1 MAFKTIQCLL
11 KASEQTLQ
19 HLWTLMS
26 EKNTPLINQTLETIR
41 ISPELNTWIS
51 QGYIPNET
59 IEKIINGFKQQPE
72 YKGTPHIFYLSAEML
87 VKEIYQSWFA
97 VQLKKRLS
105 LKGKRRWLTMLRS
118 EEELLHETSL
128 SLPELRIEAEKILA
142 KENKKLTKLL
152 DGSCKEKLSEEKLF
166 KKIFFHLIAV
176 YKKTEKDY
184 EKEKKLHLKEK
195 KRLKCYAIVYLL
207 KNKCRVSNQPE
218 DPEVYEQYRKRKE
231 VQIERLEHQ
240 LKSRLPKGRENN
252 SQRWIKALESAQKII
267 TTNNEIE
274 SVQAHLLSGD
284 KPIPFPIS
292 YYETT
297 TVQWY
302 QNEQG
307 RISVKFGGLI
317 KQGHVFEVF
326 CGRRQLHWF
335 KRFVDD
341 YQLFRTCEPKIPAG
355 LITLRSV
362 CLLWQKNKQD
372 SDKPWLNHS
381 LYLYCSVN
389 TELWT
394 REGTEKI
401 REIKISETE
410 SKNKKSSTKG
420 SITSLNL
427 LKSFDKFSSRPRK
440 YSRKRD
446 SSILLGISIGLKH
459 PATVTVVDVLTKEI
473 KATYDTK
480 QLLSKPI
487 SQKAKKGKKA
497 KKQTQYEFLL
507 RHRQKQQ
514 ENKDSR
520 RQAQIKEGDYSFGES
535 NLGQYV
541 DRLIAKAII
550 EIALRF
556 RVSSIV
562 LPDLTNI
569 REITESEVQ
578 AKARIKNP
586 GCKKAQKIYSKK
598 YRKNLH
604 EWSYKRL
611 SQAIESQAVKKGI
624 DIEYTLQKYT
634 ETPDIQAKNMVLN
647 AYEQRKQLV
656 K

>member
-1 MAFKTIQCLL
+1 MALKTVQCRLQ
-11 KASEQTLQ
+11 ASEETLKY
-19 HLWTLMS
+19 LWKLMS
-26 EKNTPLINQTLETIR
+26 DRNTPLVNHTLEIVRTNSEI
-41 ISPELNTWIS
+41 NKWIS

-59 IEKIINGFKQQPE
+59 IEEIIKNLKQQPE
-72 YKGTPHIFYLSAEML
+72 YQGTPGRFYNSAEKL
-87 VKEIYQSWFA
+87 VKEVYQSWFA
-97 VQLKKRLS
+97 VQLKKRIS
-105 LKGKRRWLTMLRS
+105 LKGKKRWLAMLKS
-118 EEELLHETSL
+118 EEELLQETSL
-128 SLPELRIEAEKILA
+128 TLPQLQIEAAKNLEK
-142 KENKKLTKLL
+142 EQKKLQKLHEKN
-152 DGSCKEKLSEEKLF
+152 SEKKLSEAELSNKL
-166 KKIFFHLIAV
+166 FFHLIDL
-176 YKKTEKDY
+176 YKKIAKDC
-184 EKEKKLHLKEK
+184 EKEKKPHLKVK
-195 KRLKCYAIVYLL
+195 KILKRCAIVYLL
-207 KNKCRVSNQPE
+207 KNQCKIPDQPE
-218 DPEVYEQYRKRKE
+218 DPEAYEKYRKRKE
-231 VQIERLEHQ
+231 ILIERLEHQ
-240 LKSRLPKGRENN
+240 LRGRLPKGRENDP
-252 SQRWIKALESAQKII
+252 SRWFNALDSAQKII
-267 TTNNEIE
+267 TTNEEIE
-274 SVQAHLLSGD
+274 SVQACLLRGD

-292 YYETT
+292 YYGNTDI
-297 TVQWY
+297 QWSK
-302 QNEQG
+302 NEQG
-307 RISVKFGGLI
+307 RILVKFGGLVQ
-317 KQGHVFEVF
+317 QGYVFEVL

-335 KRFVDD
+335 ERFVED
-341 YQLFRTCEPKIPAG
+341 YQFYRACDRKVPGG

-362 CLLWQKNKQD
+362 CLLWRKNNQD

-401 REIKISETE
+401 RKTKISETE
-410 SKNKKSSTKG
+410 SNNEKSSTKG
-420 SITSLNL
+420 SITSLSL
-427 LKSFDKFSSRPRK
+427 LKSCDKFFSRPK
-440 YSRKRD
+440 KHLPKHN
-446 SSILLGISIGLKH
+446 SSIVLGVSIGLKH

-480 QLLSKPI
+480 HLLSKPI

-497 KKQTQYEFLL
+497 KKHTQYEFLL

-520 RQAQIKEGDYSFGES
+520 RQAQIKEGNYSFGES

-541 DRLIAKAII
+541 DRLIAKSII

-578 AKARIKNP
+578 AKARIKSP

-604 EWSYKRL
+604 QWSYKRL

-624 DIEYTLQKYT
+624 DIEYTLQKYI
-634 ETPDIQAKNMVLN
+634 ETPDLQAKNMVLN
-647 AYEQRKQLV
+647 AYEQRKQSV